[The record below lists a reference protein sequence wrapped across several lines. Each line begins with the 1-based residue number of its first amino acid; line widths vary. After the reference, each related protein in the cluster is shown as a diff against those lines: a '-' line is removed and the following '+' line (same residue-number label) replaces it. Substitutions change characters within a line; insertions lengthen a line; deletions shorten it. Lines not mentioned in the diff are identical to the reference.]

1 MIYTKAPQ
9 LKKQFHAEN
18 AFQVCF
24 NGHILTNRIILL
36 FIEIMMLYLIM
47 ETDKMLGVTSHF
59 TYIGPAF
66 IRMLIVLM
74 IEKKIMF
81 LKHCLRVL
89 FLILVMS
96 LFLTNICL
104 WQYATILKAVKMI
117 IFS

>member
-1 MIYTKAPQ
+1 MVYTKAPQ
-9 LKKQFHAEN
+9 LKKQRHAEN

-24 NGHILTNRIILL
+24 DGHILTNRIILL
-36 FIEIMMLYLIM
+36 FIEIMMLIV

-74 IEKKIMF
+74 IEKKNHVF
-81 LKHCLRVL
+81 ETLLACSFPYLGRVL
-89 FLILVMS
+89 FHYEHMPME
-96 LFLTNICL
+96 
-104 WQYATILKAVKMI
+104 YATILKAVKMI